1 MSLCENAFY
10 TEGLTMAT
18 MEETVFQI
26 ILHGGNGKS
35 SSMEAI
41 AAAKRGDFAEARA
54 KLQEAA
60 DALNEAHHVQT
71 SLIQGEIRG
80 EKVEISLLMV
90 HAQDHLM
97 NAITLKDLA
106 TEFVD
111 LYETIKLEKV
121 SS

>member
-1 MSLCENAFY
+1 
-10 TEGLTMAT
+10 MAS
-18 MEETVFQI
+18 MEETIFQI

-35 SSMEAI
+35 CSMEAI
-41 AAAKRGDFAEARA
+41 AAAKRGDIVEARA
-54 KLQEAA
+54 KLQEAV

-97 NAITLKDLA
+97 NSITMKDLA

-111 LYETIKLEKV
+111 LYENIRLEKV

>member
-1 MSLCENAFY
+1 
-10 TEGLTMAT
+10 MAT
-18 MEETVFQI
+18 MEETIFQI

-35 SSMEAI
+35 CSMEAI
-41 AAAKRGDFAEARA
+41 AAAKRGDMTEARA

-97 NAITLKDLA
+97 NSITMKDLA

-111 LYETIKLEKV
+111 LYEAMNLNRVTN
-121 SS
+121 

>member
-41 AAAKRGDFAEARA
+41 AAAKRGDFTEARA

-97 NAITLKDLA
+97 NAISLKDLA

-111 LYETIKLEKV
+111 LYETMKLEKV